1 MQFDGDSY
9 LLPTDIDS
17 STEDDI
23 RFDAAPLD
31 KLLALVRAL
40 DNGMNIVVLDACR
53 NNPFTNPFGLLT
65 PVSSKSMLPL
75 LWGAINGSRLEMN
88 ALIESS
94 SEML

>member
-17 STEDDI
+17 SAEDDI
-23 RFDAAPLD
+23 RLDAIPLG

-53 NNPFTNPFGLLT
+53 NNPFH
-65 PVSSKSMLPL
+65 KS
-75 LWGAINGSRLEMN
+75 LECW
-88 ALIESS
+88 LILE
-94 SEML
+94 

>member
-1 MQFDGDSY
+1 MQYDGDSY

-17 STEDDI
+17 STEVDM
-23 RFDAAPLD
+23 RFDAAPLG

-65 PVSSKSMLPL
+65 LASSRSMLPL
-75 LWGAINGSRLEMN
+75 LWGAINGSRLKMN
-88 ALIESS
+88 TLIESS
-94 SEML
+94 FGML